1 MWSLAVGVGVIF
13 LGDDPDPVASV
24 RDTDA
29 ASWSN
34 KWDGLIPEAFQ
45 VRKAALEAHWLVT
58 KASHILA
65 NEPCSP

>member
-24 RDTDA
+24 RGVDA

-34 KWDGLIPEAFQ
+34 K
-45 VRKAALEAHWLVT
+45 
-58 KASHILA
+58 
-65 NEPCSP
+65 